1 MGQIYNNE
9 KISTDMY
16 GLDRLLFG
24 GLQLQNMNDSQI
36 ERPLTIVIYGKRGMS
51 KSLLGMQ
58 LLHGLTKS
66 LRKLP
71 MASVPQEGFD
81 FGDPIYYTINGSE
94 KNISDMLL
102 DMLLSKCTNHIIE
115 EQVKRKN
122 AWQGSD
128 FSTEIFEVEN
138 NSRYLSLDCS
148 ILDKYI
154 GEEAVVYNNRTNAL
168 HLVTP
173 YSYQDI
179 DNEESRIQIA
189 KRRYDSINDYCE
201 HIRQDRLHELEKEF
215 FSIQILEENNFACVF
230 EKKLDLQVPSKTIP
244 CLFIDDDYQNFYVD
258 ILKAKA
264 LVVIRVTEDADK
276 IDSYLP
282 DLIMEMRC
290 HEDERNGYLTHQLA
304 IQKSVLQ
311 TTALGWHL
319 YKKRDYGIEIYPSSH
334 VLLQRRRH
342 MPKGVLRSHLDILSE
357 TYQHY
362 LDANEGII
370 SGAKSLI
377 DFENARENRRK
388 EKIDE
393 LYEHFHREECVSDIL
408 KKILMDPIE
417 VKGEGRVTAII
428 GAPNTY
434 KRYLTLGGTFSACCR
449 GDHTLNVLL
458 DKEDTIMFKRMICP
472 AMIFGAPKELF
483 KCRAKQCFECYECI
497 HFKEIRMGCI
507 SSDEFFYY
515 LMKQL
520 RISREAE
527 DKSKRIKRIVID
539 DLQKIDFCFPM
550 LRGDS
555 LFLTA
560 LISICKDA
568 EIDLFILCDK
578 SSQLAQELR
587 VQADNV
593 ICTERI
599 DEEIRFYVER
609 YSGYSDP
616 SQIFGCRVK
625 NIKDLFCCNTDK
637 DQKEY
642 SFNEGCIAG
651 ILVSSMNDF
660 WVCNDTNKIVRNISK

>member
-9 KISTDMY
+9 KISTDIY
-16 GLDRLLFG
+16 GLDCLLFG
-24 GLQLQNMNDSQI
+24 GLQLQDVDDNHYK
-36 ERPLTIVIYGKRGMS
+36 PLTIVIYGQRGTS

-71 MASVPQEGFD
+71 MGT
-81 FGDPIYYTINGSE
+81 DPEKGIGMMSPVYYTVNDSE
-94 KNISDMLL
+94 RNFSDMLL
-102 DMLLSKCTNHIIE
+102 DMLISKCTNHIIE
-115 EQVKRKN
+115 EQVKRTD
-122 AWQGSD
+122 AWQSSD
-128 FSTEIFEVEN
+128 FSTAIFQVEN
-138 NSRYLSLDCS
+138 NSKVLSLDCS

-168 HLVTP
+168 HLVMP
-173 YSYQDI
+173 YSFRNI
-179 DNEESRIQIA
+179 DNESSKFQIA
-189 KRRYDSINDYCE
+189 KRRYDSIHCYC
-201 HIRQDRLHELEKEF
+201 QNLQSNQLHELIEDF
-215 FSIQILEENNFACVF
+215 FDIEILEERNFVSSLIIPA
-230 EKKLDLQVPSKTIP
+230 DWTDMSKRVP
-244 CLFIDDDYQNFYVD
+244 CLLIDDDYQNTCIDF
-258 ILKAKA
+258 LKTKA
-264 LVVIRVTEDADK
+264 LVVIRVTEDVDK
-276 IDSYLP
+276 IDTYHP
-282 DLIMEMRC
+282 DLVIEMRN
-290 HEDERNGYLTHQLA
+290 HEDEKNGYLTHQLS

-362 LDANEGII
+362 LDAHEDILP
-370 SGAKSLI
+370 GAKSLVE
-377 DFENARENRRK
+377 FEKGKELRRM
-388 EKIDE
+388 EKINE
-393 LYEHFHREECVSDIL
+393 LYEHFHKEECVSDIL
-408 KKILMDPIE
+408 KKIMIDPISVE
-417 VKGEGRVTAII
+417 GEGRVTAII
-428 GAPNTY
+428 GEPNTY

-449 GDHTLNVLL
+449 GEHTLNVLL

-472 AMIFGAPKELF
+472 AMVFGAPKELF
-483 KCRAKQCFECYECI
+483 KCRSKLCFECYECI

-527 DKSKRIKRIVID
+527 DESKRIKRIVID

-560 LISICKDA
+560 LVSICKDA

-593 ICTERI
+593 ICTERV
-599 DEEIRFYVER
+599 DKEIHFYIER

-616 SQIFGCRVK
+616 SQIFGCRIK
-625 NIKDLFCCNTDK
+625 NIKDLFRCNTDK

-642 SFNEGCIAG
+642 SFNEGCIEG
-651 ILVSSMNDF
+651 ISVSSMNDF
-660 WVCNDTNKIVRNISK
+660 WVCNDTNKIVKYLDK